1 MSDSSVIDSI
11 KCLLYYRRAYMEKG
25 IRRRIRIGSRDSRLA
40 VVQAEIVMEAI
51 RKAHP
56 ELELELV
63 TMKTTGDKILHTSLD
78 KVGGKGLFVKELD
91 IALREGRIDISVHS
105 LKDMPMEIP
114 QDLPL
119 IGFSRRED
127 PRDALII
134 KGGFQV
140 ESETGIIGSSSKR
153 RVLQLKKLYPN
164 LQFETIRGNVQTR
177 IRKMEEQNYSG
188 IVLALAGLRRLG
200 LENIVTRVLSTDEM
214 IPAAG
219 QGILAIQGRRD
230 FDYSFLDSFLNKESE
245 IIATC
250 ERAFVTALDG
260 GCSSPIAAY
269 AQIEG
274 NEIKLQGLYCEEDS
288 EDFRTGSIHG
298 EIEKAAK
305 LGETLARQLRVS

>member
-1 MSDSSVIDSI
+1 
-11 KCLLYYRRAYMEKG
+11 MEKR

-40 VVQAEIVMEAI
+40 VIQAEIVMEAI

-91 IALREGRIDISVHS
+91 IALREGRIDLSVHS

-119 IGFSRRED
+119 IGFSKRED
-127 PRDALII
+127 PRDALIL
-134 KGGFQV
+134 KNGFQI

-177 IRKMEEQNYSG
+177 LRKMEEQNYNG

-288 EDFRTGSIHG
+288 EDFRIGSIHG
-298 EIEKAAK
+298 EIEKAAI
-305 LGETLARQLRVS
+305 LGETLARQLREDR